1 MRNAAIHRILC
12 EAIAQKR
19 KVTFMYDGSH
29 RVAEPHD
36 YGIREDAVAE
46 DDPQLLYYQ
55 TAGESRSGGIPK
67 WRYALLSKISDV
79 EMLNEGFRGTR
90 PVSSDKHTGWKVVFA
105 SVTLQPGVQ
114 KPGR

>member
-12 EAIAQKR
+12 EAITQKR

-36 YGIREDAVAE
+36 YGIREDAVAQ

-79 EMLNEGFRGTR
+79 EMLNDGFPGTR
-90 PVSSDKHTGWKVVFA
+90 PVSSDKHTGWKLVFA